1 MTEQTIDG
9 QNKPKSKLGLA
20 IVGGVVAFFAIAL
33 VAAMLL
39 TGGSDD
45 DSVVAAVDSAD
56 DAASE
61 SEGASQSEGA
71 ATPGSDGQELAT
83 VTIAG
88 EALPPLP
95 GGVQVSDSSN
105 DSAVGQLAPTLTGTD
120 FTGQTVEIGPGGS
133 AKMVMFLAH
142 WCPHCQREMPVV
154 VQLIEDGKLPSGIEV
169 YAVSTAVDL
178 SRGNPPSGWF
188 SAEEWSGSIVR
199 DDADNS
205 AFSAYGGAGFP
216 YVVYLDSQNRVLTR
230 TAGEFGPDAIEDLWL
245 AIVGG

>member
-1 MTEQTIDG
+1 MTEQNN
-9 QNKPKSKLGLA
+9 QNQDKPKSQLGLV
-20 IVGGVVAFFAIAL
+20 IVGGIVAFFAIAL

-45 DSVVAAVDSAD
+45 DQQVAAVDDSAGAD
-56 DAASE
+56 ESGTAAASV
-61 SEGASQSEGA
+61 G
-71 ATPGSDGQELAT
+71 DGEELAPVT
-83 VTIAG
+83 VVG
-88 EALPPLP
+88 DALPPLP

-105 DSAVGQLAPTLTGTD
+105 DSAVGQLAPTVTGTD
-120 FTGQTVEIGPGGS
+120 FSGESVEIGPGGN

-154 VQLIEDGKLPSGIEV
+154 VDLIDAGKLPPGIDV

-188 SAEEWSGSIVR
+188 SAEEWAAFVVR
-199 DDADNS
+199 DDAENS

-216 YVVYLDSQNRVLTR
+216 YVVYLDSENRVLTR

>member
-1 MTEQTIDG
+1 MTEQTADG
-9 QNKPKSKLGLA
+9 TDKQKSKLGLVL
-20 IVGGVVAFFAIAL
+20 VGGIVAFFAIAL

-39 TGGSDD
+39 SGGSDD
-45 DSVVAAVDSAD
+45 DESEAAVGTADEANPSAAD
-56 DAASE
+56 PAA
-61 SEGASQSEGA
+61 G
-71 ATPGSDGQELAT
+71 TDGQEEAM
-83 VTIAG
+83 VTIVG
-88 EALPPLP
+88 DALPPLP

-120 FTGQTVEIGPGGS
+120 FTGTSVEIGPGGS

-154 VQLIEDGKLPSGIEV
+154 AQLIEDGKLPPGIEV

-188 SAEEWSGSIVR
+188 SAEEWSSSIVR
-199 DDADNS
+199 DDAENS